1 MATLSKG
8 IESMNIVVIMNLA
21 GFLLNFSSCENGVD
35 DERKL
40 PRQGDSGK
48 GELLTVD
55 VGPILR
61 QSLTSAE
68 GFFDNLLS
76 LTLCEKLIRG
86 QVPE

>member
-1 MATLSKG
+1 MAHEPLRSIILGIHCGLRIRSEALTLRWK
-8 IESMNIVVIMNLA
+8 
-21 GFLLNFSSCENGVD
+21 
-35 DERKL
+35 RKL

-61 QSLTSAE
+61 QSLTRAE